1 MLPDPTGPASLL
13 AVLELVRG
21 SSTAPTFRTFAAL
34 VTGLIA
40 QTGRCTV
47 TGMLSGVGLTRTWSH
62 DRAHAF
68 FFRAAWNPDV
78 LGVCLSH
85 LIVRRLLPAGAVL
98 YDLAPPRTATRS
110 ALRACCQ

>member
-21 SSTAPTFRTFAAL
+21 NFTTPTFRTFAAL

-47 TGMLSGVGLTRTWSH
+47 TGMLTGAGLTRAWSH
-62 DRAHAF
+62 DR
-68 FFRAAWNPDV
+68 
-78 LGVCLSH
+78 LGSSTGSRTGSWSPWPTGSLHCWP
-85 LIVRRLLPAGAVL
+85 I
-98 YDLAPPRTATRS
+98 APW
-110 ALRACCQ
+110 